1 MGISQSA
8 CKIIRLILI
17 LGCLTTIHAITEQ
30 HPVNAGSSHSG
41 SKLVLKGILPSDTTT
56 RVDVKIS
63 LGEKTSIRRSINR
76 VNEILKKANSNDKY
90 AIVIGRGC
98 MPKCRN
104 DGICYHQQFE
114 QKHKCACK
122 MVPIGWSSGKVIEW
136 NRYHG
141 DGCHEV
147 DNIDLTK
154 KTGQPSSVAAG
165 KGPDDNFD
173 FDALIDIE
181 DLADILFA
189 DD

>member
-41 SKLVLKGILPSDTTT
+41 SKLVLKGILPSDETTT

-90 AIVIGRGC
+90 AIVIGRG
-98 MPKCRN
+98 
-104 DGICYHQQFE
+104 
-114 QKHKCACK
+114 
-122 MVPIGWSSGKVIEW
+122 WSSGKVTEW
-136 NRYHG
+136 TRYHG
-141 DGCHEV
+141 DVCDQM

-165 KGPDDNFD
+165 KGPGDNFD